1 MSHPATAVVD
11 VPSLL
16 LARAPAQVPPLEQIR
31 PSKPGVPR
39 RVAGWV
45 KEGLLLVGVVYAL
58 PIAILA
64 IGIPIA
70 LTINGLLIAA
80 GWAWRAVL

>member
-1 MSHPATAVVD
+1 MSHTATSVAD
-11 VPSLL
+11 VPSLVL
-16 LARAPAQVPPLEQIR
+16 SGAHAEGPPLEQIQPR
-31 PSKPGVPR
+31 QPGVSR

-45 KEGLLLVGVVYAL
+45 KEGLLLVGVVYAC
-58 PIAILA
+58 PIVILA

-70 LTINGLLIAA
+70 FTINGLLIAA

>member
-1 MSHPATAVVD
+1 MAHSSTAVVD
-11 VPSLL
+11 VPLL
-16 LARAPAQVPPLEQIR
+16 LAGAPTQVPPLEQIR
-31 PSKPGVPR
+31 PEPVVPR

-80 GWAWRAVL
+80 GWTWRAVL

>member
-1 MSHPATAVVD
+1 MSHTATVVAD
-11 VPSLL
+11 VPSLVL
-16 LARAPAQVPPLEQIR
+16 GALAEVPPREQIQHR
-31 PSKPGVPR
+31 QPGVPR

>member
-1 MSHPATAVVD
+1 MTHTAIVVAD

-16 LARAPAQVPPLEQIR
+16 LAGAHAEVPPVEQIQ
-31 PSKPGVPR
+31 PTQPGVSR

-45 KEGLLLVGVVYAL
+45 KEGLLLVAVVYAC
-58 PIAILA
+58 PIVILA

-70 LTINGLLIAA
+70 FTINGLLIAA

>member
-1 MSHPATAVVD
+1 MSHTAAVVA
-11 VPSLL
+11 VPSLVL
-16 LARAPAQVPPLEQIR
+16 GTLADVPPLEQIR
-31 PSKPGVPR
+31 PKTPGWSR

-58 PIAILA
+58 AIAILA

-70 LTINGLLIAA
+70 LTINGLLIAVS
-80 GWAWRAVL
+80 WAWRAVL

>member
-11 VPSLL
+11 VSSLL
-16 LARAPAQVPPLEQIR
+16 LAGAPAQVPPLEQVR
-31 PSKPGVPR
+31 PRGPGVPR
-39 RVAGWV
+39 RVADWV

>member
-1 MSHPATAVVD
+1 M
-11 VPSLL
+11 
-16 LARAPAQVPPLEQIR
+16 
-31 PSKPGVPR
+31 
-39 RVAGWV
+39 AGWV

-64 IGIPIA
+64 IGIPVA